1 MPKTQHRYTLKQRS
15 AWVASMVA
23 CFAFLLMA
31 IKVYQVS
38 LSTIAINLLLML
50 IGLLLIVALAALL
63 GWLLA
68 VLRERKP

>member
-1 MPKTQHRYTLKQRS
+1 
-15 AWVASMVA
+15 MVA